1 MLNAK
6 LKGWLFAALSSSLS
20 SVAWSQIVQLDS
32 VVAIV
37 DEDIILASEV
47 RERVEQVKATAAQ
60 RNMTLPDDETVVQE
74 TLDRLILESIQLQ
87 LADRYGVRV
96 PDAQLDQ
103 SMARIAAQNRLTLE
117 QFRDALIQN
126 GQNYVEMREGL
137 RDELAIQRVQQ
148 GSVMRDI
155 NITEK
160 EIDNFMATEEGIALT
175 EPEYRVVQ
183 ALLPI
188 PRSDSAE
195 LRTAK
200 EDYVDGVHANILAGA
215 DFSEAGL
222 RDELAIQ
229 RVQQGS
235 VMRDINITEKEIDNF
250 MATEEGIA
258 LTEPEY
264 RVVQALLPIPRSD
277 SAELRTAKEDYVDG
291 VLANILAGADF
302 SEAVSVQE
310 PYTFQG
316 GDLGWRKLSDIP
328 SMFADILPS
337 LNAGDTGKVQSNS
350 GLHLVHLAEARGLE
364 RLVEQTNV
372 RHILVTPNEVLDDE
386 AARNFVL
393 GLKERVNSGED
404 FADLAAEHSDD
415 IGSAQEGGELGWT
428 NPGQMVP
435 EFEAAMASAEIGVVT
450 EPVRSEFGWHILEVT
465 GRRTENFA
473 EQVRRNQ
480 IANYL
485 REAKYEE
492 ELENWL
498 REIRDEAFVD
508 IK

>member
-6 LKGWLFAALSSSLS
+6 QKRWLIAPFISLCTSVGWAQ
-20 SVAWSQIVQLDS
+20 VVPLDS
-32 VVAIV
+32 VIAIV

-47 RERVEQVKATAAQ
+47 GERLEQIKASAEQ
-60 RNMTLPDDETVVQE
+60 RGITLPDEETVLQE

-103 SMARIAAQNRLTLE
+103 SMARIAAQNGMTLE
-117 QFRDALIQN
+117 QFRDALQQT
-126 GQNYVEMREGL
+126 GQSYAEMRAGL

-155 NITEK
+155 SITEK
-160 EIDNFMATEEGIALT
+160 EIDNFMMTEEGIALT

-188 PRSDSAE
+188 PRSDTAE
-195 LRTAK
+195 
-200 EDYVDGVHANILAGA
+200 
-215 DFSEAGL
+215 
-222 RDELAIQ
+222 Q
-229 RVQQGS
+229 
-235 VMRDINITEKEIDNF
+235 
-250 MATEEGIA
+250 
-258 LTEPEY
+258 
-264 RVVQALLPIPRSD
+264 
-277 SAELRTAKEDYVDG
+277 RTAKEDYVDG

-328 SMFADILPS
+328 SMFAGIIPS
-337 LNAGDTGKVQSNS
+337 LKAGDTGKVQSSS

-364 RLVEQTNV
+364 RLIEQTNV

-386 AARNFVL
+386 AARNFIL
-393 GLKERVNSGED
+393 GLKERIDNGED
-404 FADLAAEHSDD
+404 FASLAREHSDD

-435 EFEAAMASAEIGVVT
+435 EFETAMANAEIGVVT

-465 GRRTENFA
+465 GRRTEDFA

-480 IANYL
+480 VANYL

-492 ELENWL
+492 ELDNWL
-498 REIRDEAFVD
+498 RKIRDEAFVD

>member
-1 MLNAK
+1 MLNIRFK
-6 LKGWLFAALSSSLS
+6 SVVAASLATLSATAASIAL
-20 SVAWSQIVQLDS
+20 AQMTPLDTI
-32 VVAIV
+32 VAIV

-47 RERVEQVKATAAQ
+47 RDRVKQVKSSAEQ
-60 RNMTLPDDETVVQE
+60 RDIALPDDDTVVQE

-87 LADRYGVRV
+87 LADRFGVRI

-103 SMARIAAQNRLTLE
+103 SMARIAAQNGLTLE
-117 QFRDALIQN
+117 QFRDALTQS
-126 GQNYVEMREGL
+126 GQDYVEMREGL

-160 EIDNFMATEEGIALT
+160 EVDNFMTTEEGAALT

-188 PRSDSAE
+188 SRSDSAE
-195 LRTAK
+195 TRAAK
-200 EDYVDGVHANILAGA
+200 ED
-215 DFSEAGL
+215 F
-222 RDELAIQ
+222 
-229 RVQQGS
+229 
-235 VMRDINITEKEIDNF
+235 
-250 MATEEGIA
+250 
-258 LTEPEY
+258 
-264 RVVQALLPIPRSD
+264 
-277 SAELRTAKEDYVDG
+277 VDG
-291 VLANILAGADF
+291 VLASVLAGINF
-302 SEAVSVQE
+302 SEAVNVQE
-310 PYTFQG
+310 PFAFRG

-328 SMFADILPS
+328 SMFSQIIPS
-337 LNAGDTGKVQSNS
+337 LAAGDTGKVQSNS

-364 RLVEQTNV
+364 RLVEQTDV
-372 RHILVTPNEVLDDE
+372 RHILLTPNEVLGDE
-386 AARNFVL
+386 AAQAL
-393 GLKERVNSGED
+393 ILSLKERIEGGED
-404 FADLAAEHSDD
+404 FAELAKEYSDD

-428 NPGQMVP
+428 NPGQMVA
-435 EFEAAMASAEIGVVT
+435 EFEAAMANAEVGVIT

-465 GRRTENFA
+465 GRRTEDFS

-480 IANYL
+480 VASYL

-498 REIRDEAFVD
+498 REIREEAFVD

>member
-6 LKGWLFAALSSSLS
+6 LKRWLVAPFISIFSSLG
-20 SVAWSQIVQLDS
+20 WSQVIPLDS

-47 RERVEQVKATAAQ
+47 GDRIKQIRASAEQRGV
-60 RNMTLPDDETVVQE
+60 TLPDDETVFQE

-87 LADRYGVRV
+87 LADRFGVRI

-103 SMARIAAQNRLTLE
+103 SMARIAAQNGLTLE
-117 QFRDALIQN
+117 QFRDALLQN

-148 GSVMRDI
+148 GSVMQDI

-188 PRSDSAE
+188 PRSDTADQ
-195 LRTAK
+195 RTAK
-200 EDYVDGVHANILAGA
+200 EDYVDA
-215 DFSEAGL
+215 
-222 RDELAIQ
+222 
-229 RVQQGS
+229 
-235 VMRDINITEKEIDNF
+235 
-250 MATEEGIA
+250 
-258 LTEPEY
+258 
-264 RVVQALLPIPRSD
+264 
-277 SAELRTAKEDYVDG
+277 

-337 LNAGDTGKVQSNS
+337 LKAGETGKVQSNS

-372 RHILVTPNEVLDDE
+372 RHILVTPNEVLNDE

-404 FADLAAEHSDD
+404 FADLAKEYSDD

-465 GRRTENFA
+465 GRRTEDFA

-492 ELENWL
+492 GLENWL

>member
-6 LKGWLFAALSSSLS
+6 QKRWLIAPFISLCTSVGWAQ
-20 SVAWSQIVQLDS
+20 VVPLDS
-32 VVAIV
+32 VIAIV

-47 RERVEQVKATAAQ
+47 GERLEQIKASAEQ
-60 RNMTLPDDETVVQE
+60 RGITLPDEETVLQE

-103 SMARIAAQNRLTLE
+103 SMARIAARNGMTLE
-117 QFRDALIQN
+117 QFRDALQQT
-126 GQNYVEMREGL
+126 GQSYAEMRAGL

-155 NITEK
+155 SITEK
-160 EIDNFMATEEGIALT
+160 EIDNFMMTEEGIALT

-188 PRSDSAE
+188 PRSDTAE
-195 LRTAK
+195 
-200 EDYVDGVHANILAGA
+200 
-215 DFSEAGL
+215 
-222 RDELAIQ
+222 Q
-229 RVQQGS
+229 
-235 VMRDINITEKEIDNF
+235 
-250 MATEEGIA
+250 
-258 LTEPEY
+258 
-264 RVVQALLPIPRSD
+264 
-277 SAELRTAKEDYVDG
+277 RTAKEDYVDG

-328 SMFADILPS
+328 SMFAGIIPS
-337 LNAGDTGKVQSNS
+337 LKAGDTGKVQSSS

-364 RLVEQTNV
+364 RLIEQTNV

-393 GLKERVNSGED
+393 GLKERIDNGED
-404 FADLAAEHSDD
+404 FASLAQEHSDD

-435 EFEAAMASAEIGVVT
+435 EFETAMANAEIGVVT

-465 GRRTENFA
+465 GRRTEDFA

-480 IANYL
+480 VANYL

-492 ELENWL
+492 ELDNWL
-498 REIRDEAFVD
+498 RKIRDEAFVD

>member
-6 LKGWLFAALSSSLS
+6 QKLWLIAPFISLCTSVGWAQ
-20 SVAWSQIVQLDS
+20 VVPLDS
-32 VVAIV
+32 VIAIV

-47 RERVEQVKATAAQ
+47 GERLEQIRASAEQ
-60 RNMTLPDDETVVQE
+60 RGITLPDEETVLQE

-103 SMARIAAQNRLTLE
+103 SMARIAAQNGMTLE
-117 QFRDALIQN
+117 QFRDALQQT
-126 GQNYVEMREGL
+126 GQSYAEMRAGL

-155 NITEK
+155 SITEK
-160 EIDNFMATEEGIALT
+160 EIDNFMMTEEGIALT

-188 PRSDSAE
+188 PRSDTAE
-195 LRTAK
+195 QRTAK
-200 EDYVDGVHANILAGA
+200 EDYVN
-215 DFSEAGL
+215 
-222 RDELAIQ
+222 
-229 RVQQGS
+229 
-235 VMRDINITEKEIDNF
+235 
-250 MATEEGIA
+250 
-258 LTEPEY
+258 
-264 RVVQALLPIPRSD
+264 
-277 SAELRTAKEDYVDG
+277 G

-328 SMFADILPS
+328 SMFAGIIPS
-337 LNAGDTGKVQSNS
+337 LKAGDTGKVQSSS

-364 RLVEQTNV
+364 RLIEQTNV
-372 RHILVTPNEVLDDE
+372 RHILITPNEVLDDE
-386 AARNFVL
+386 AARNFIL
-393 GLKERVNSGED
+393 GLKERIDNGED
-404 FADLAAEHSDD
+404 FTSLAQEHSDD

-435 EFEAAMASAEIGVVT
+435 EFETAMANAEIGVVT

-465 GRRTENFA
+465 GRRTEDFA
-473 EQVRRNQ
+473 EQVKRNQ
-480 IANYL
+480 VANYL

-492 ELENWL
+492 ELDNWL
-498 REIRDEAFVD
+498 RKIRDEAFVD

>member
-1 MLNAK
+1 MLNVRFK
-6 LKGWLFAALSSSLS
+6 SVVAASLATLSATAASIAL
-20 SVAWSQIVQLDS
+20 AQMTPLDTI
-32 VVAIV
+32 VAIV

-47 RERVEQVKATAAQ
+47 RDRVKQVKSSAEQ
-60 RNMTLPDDETVVQE
+60 RDIALPDDDTVVQE

-87 LADRYGVRV
+87 LADRFGVRI

-103 SMARIAAQNRLTLE
+103 SMARIAAQNGLTLE
-117 QFRDALIQN
+117 QFRDALTQS
-126 GQNYVEMREGL
+126 GQDYVEMREGL

-160 EIDNFMATEEGIALT
+160 EVDNFMTTEEGAALT

-188 PRSDSAE
+188 SRSDSAE
-195 LRTAK
+195 TRAAK
-200 EDYVDGVHANILAGA
+200 ED
-215 DFSEAGL
+215 F
-222 RDELAIQ
+222 
-229 RVQQGS
+229 
-235 VMRDINITEKEIDNF
+235 
-250 MATEEGIA
+250 
-258 LTEPEY
+258 
-264 RVVQALLPIPRSD
+264 
-277 SAELRTAKEDYVDG
+277 VDG
-291 VLANILAGADF
+291 VLASVLAGINF
-302 SEAVSVQE
+302 SEAVNVQE
-310 PYTFQG
+310 PFAFRG

-328 SMFADILPS
+328 SMFSQIIPS
-337 LNAGDTGKVQSNS
+337 LAAGDTGKVQSNS

-364 RLVEQTNV
+364 RLVEQTDV
-372 RHILVTPNEVLDDE
+372 RHILLTPNEVLGDE
-386 AARNFVL
+386 AAQAL
-393 GLKERVNSGED
+393 ILSLKERIEGGED
-404 FADLAAEHSDD
+404 FAELAKEYSDD

-428 NPGQMVP
+428 NPGQMVA
-435 EFEAAMASAEIGVVT
+435 EFEAAMANAEVGVIT

-465 GRRTENFA
+465 GRRTEDFS

-480 IANYL
+480 VASYL

-498 REIRDEAFVD
+498 REIREEAFVD